1 MAPEVLPSYGGLIPL
16 SDTSAI
22 NVDARPLLLA
32 VPVWWLEALLY
43 KIRAAVNCVGIG
55 EDGMEFDR
63 VIDFVLLDR
72 HCCSYSASQADLSA
86 ILPGHVAVLEC
97 MEDQEAQV
105 ARGHRL
111 YRDRA
116 FVSAPPAADE

>member
-1 MAPEVLPSYGGLIPL
+1 MASHTDRMAPEVLPSYGGLIPL

-43 KIRAAVNCVGIG
+43 KIRAAVNCDGIG

-63 VIDFVLLDR
+63 VIDCLGVLR
-72 HCCSYSASQADLSA
+72 ERERS
-86 ILPGHVAVLEC
+86 VV
-97 MEDQEAQV
+97 
-105 ARGHRL
+105 
-111 YRDRA
+111 
-116 FVSAPPAADE
+116 